1 MYFAVLFL
9 IFETYASVVNFQ
21 NLLYLKMFSV
31 PYVLIC
37 IMSFWFKCYLI
48 SIVTSLTNNILG
60 VSFIIS
66 NQMEKFY
73 FNFGLTFNACMLSLQ
88 LCSTL
93 QPHELQ
99 PTRLICPQNSLGKNI
114 GMGSHFLLQGIFL
127 TQGSNRGFLHCKQ
140 IPYCLHH
147 QEAPMSGS
155 ES

>member
-93 QPHELQ
+93 QPHGLQ
-99 PTRLICPQNSLGKNI
+99 STRLLCPRDSPDKKPGV
-114 GMGSHFLLQGIFL
+114 SCHALLQGSLPDPRIKL
-127 TQGSNRGFLHCKQ
+127 VSLMSHALPEGSL
-140 IPYCLHH
+140 PL
-147 QEAPMSGS
+147 APQFF
-155 ES
+155 